1 MIQKLPP
8 VKCSIIEAR
17 SRLGERAAELSQA
30 ASDIVTAATSASTQ
44 QQIAP
49 ASHRFSQAYE
59 DFVETGLEVASAAA
73 ATGDSAVQAEVVSG
87 LRGVST
93 VASRLLVATKA
104 LLIDPMAS
112 DARNQLTTAARCIS
126 KYLLFRCAAAVKLK
140 KN

>member
-17 SRLGERAAELSQA
+17 SHLGERAAELNKA
-30 ASDIVTAATSASTQ
+30 AAEIVSAATSTST

-49 ASHRFSQAYE
+49 ASHRFSRAYE
-59 DFVETGLEVASAAA
+59 DFVETGLEAASAAA
-73 ATGDSAVQAEVVSG
+73 ASGDAGTQSEVVSG

-104 LLIDPMAS
+104 LLVNPAAS
-112 DARNQLTTAARCIS
+112 NARNQLTAAARSIS
-126 KYLLFRCAAAVKLK
+126 
-140 KN
+140 

>member
-17 SRLGERAAELSQA
+17 SHLGERAAELNKA
-30 ASDIVTAATSASTQ
+30 AAEIVSAATST

-49 ASHRFSQAYE
+49 ASHRFSRAYE
-59 DFVETGLEVASAAA
+59 DFVETGLEAASAAA
-73 ATGDSAVQAEVVSG
+73 ASGDAGTQSEVVSG

-104 LLIDPMAS
+104 LLVNPAAS
-112 DARNQLTTAARCIS
+112 NARNQLTAAARSIS
-126 KYLLFRCAAAVKLK
+126 
-140 KN
+140 